1 MREGIPA
8 PIAAGG
14 SILNPQIIA
23 EVVWQYGPGTF
34 ALGAHWGG
42 PGKENYS
49 FVVDQ
54 AGYRLTRGSEELET
68 VSEQPEIFDGQP
80 RILALTVED
89 GTLRGSIDGQ
99 QVIEAA
105 DENPPL
111 EPGSV
116 TLHTS
121 QAPVHIDTLSVCSA
135 SGP

>member
-1 MREGIPA
+1 
-8 PIAAGG
+8 
-14 SILNPQIIA
+14 
-23 EVVWQYGPGTF
+23 
-34 ALGAHWGG
+34 
-42 PGKENYS
+42 
-49 FVVDQ
+49 
-54 AGYRLTRGSEELET
+54 